1 MVHSADTLALE
12 QTDGPRV
19 RLLLMHK
26 VADALMLKK
35 IRAVLGGRA
44 VYAISGGAPLGERL
58 GHFFRGL
65 GLIVLEGYGLTE
77 TTAPVTVNRPS
88 RVKIG
93 TVGPPL
99 PGTSIKIAEDGE
111 ILAKGIPVFRGYHNN
126 PEATAEAFTDGWFHT
141 GDVGSLDEDG
151 FLTITGRKIG
161 RASCRERGSLRG

>member
-58 GHFFRGL
+58 GHFYRGL
-65 GLIVLEGYGLTE
+65 GLIGLEGYGLPE
-77 TTAPVTVNRPS
+77 TTAPVTVHRPARGES
-88 RVKIG
+88 ATLG
-93 TVGPPL
+93 TPL
-99 PGTSIKIAEDGE
+99 PGTSIKIAADG
-111 ILAKGIPVFRGYHNN
+111 ANV
-126 PEATAEAFTDGWFHT
+126 AT
-141 GDVGSLDEDG
+141 
-151 FLTITGRKIG
+151 R
-161 RASCRERGSLRG
+161 

>member
-58 GHFFRGL
+58 GHFYRGL

-88 RVKIG
+88 RVKLG
-93 TVGPPL
+93 TVGTPL
-99 PGTSIKIAEDGE
+99 PGPTLEIGE
-111 ILAKGIPVFRGYHNN
+111 VGEVLATGSPGIRVHPHHSD
-126 PEATAEAFTDGWFHT
+126 AHDAACAH
-141 GDVGSLDEDG
+141 
-151 FLTITGRKIG
+151 
-161 RASCRERGSLRG
+161 